1 MSDLLRDDVQE
12 TAIVG
17 ETWLWGSHAISEDG
31 GRGRD
36 VAFFGLGVVVH
47 DVGRGHGNGLNGDL
61 FALVDMARGRDDVFH
76 QSVSGCLVDDVAKVR
91 ERYFLPQFAL
101 AHDVGRGFASV
112 IDGSAADNGLWHDR
126 VRVNETWLLA
136 RVFDDVVHDV
146 GVGRDDVFFGCLNVA
161 DDTARMGDV
170 VFSGCLKYE
179 KVHDSAKGAA
189 SAFYAVENWQ
199 VAVSQARVRDD
210 VFGKAE
216 QAAWWHDRVAVL
228 DWALSDD
235 EQQGAMIWTANVDT
249 WAVSQYV
256 ANPVVQMA
264 VIDGV
269 VYGFGRNGVFV
280 LGDEHD
286 ELISG
291 SLKMGLID
299 TSGGGLL
306 HPVGS
311 YVEYERD
318 NGAVVDLAVSMS
330 QSGRDERFVY
340 RLARERASSLT
351 NGRFVFGRGLRGRHF
366 GFELMI
372 KGKWAFLNDWTVDLT
387 PTKRRI

>member
-12 TAIVG
+12 TATVR
-17 ETWLWGSHAISEDG
+17 EKWLWGSHAISEDR

-36 VAFFGLGVVVH
+36 VAFFGLGVVVA
-47 DVGRGHGNGLNGDL
+47 DVGRGRGDVVSGDL
-61 FALVDMARGRDDVFH
+61 FALVDTARGRDDVFH

-112 IDGSAADNGLWHDR
+112 IDGGAADNGLWHDR
-126 VRVNETWLLA
+126 VRANETWLLA
-136 RVFDDVVHDV
+136 RVFDDVAQDTVRV
-146 GVGRDDVFFGCLNVA
+146 RDDVFFGCLNVV

-170 VFSGCLKYE
+170 AFSGSLKYE
-179 KVHDSAKGAA
+179 KVHDGAKGVA
-189 SAFYAVENWQ
+189 SAFYAVENCQ

-216 QAAWWHDRVAVL
+216 QGAWWHDRVAVL

-235 EQQGAMIWTANVDT
+235 ERLGAMIWTANVDSL
-249 WAVSQYV
+249 AMSQYL
-256 ANPVVQMA
+256 PTDVVGLA
-264 VIDGV
+264 VVDGV
-269 VYGFGRNGVFV
+269 LWGLGRQGVYA
-280 LGDEHD
+280 LDGDD

-318 NGAVVDLAVSMS
+318 NGAVVDLAVTMP
-330 QSGRDERFVY
+330 QSGREQRFVY
-340 RLARERASSLT
+340 RLARERANSLT

-372 KGKWAFLNDWTVDLT
+372 KGKWAFVNDWTVDLT
-387 PTKRRI
+387 PTKRRV